1 MNFSL
6 RQLRYFV
13 TIAELGQV
21 SRAAEQLHV
30 TQSAVTISLRD
41 LESANRMAWN

>member
-6 RQLRYFV
+6 RLLRYFV
-13 TIAELGQV
+13 TIAELRQI

-30 TQSAVTISLRD
+30 TQSAVTI
-41 LESANRMAWN
+41 